1 MALTTTIKAKA
12 LMKMECH
19 MFKKL
24 SILVFSLVLIFPV
37 DKIFAQDIPIIVISP
52 GKTVQSFDK
61 VGSSVT
67 VIDSNQIESSS
78 SYSISN
84 IIGNNTTSTNMFQ
97 MGGEGTNTGIQL
109 RGLEKRYSTVYVDGV
124 KMSDPSSSDNSF
136 YLENIMKNSIER
148 VEILKGTQSSLYGSN
163 AIGGTINIITKKGKE
178 GNHSSVQVDA
188 GSNNTKNVFYSVGGA
203 NEKINYYLGLNR
215 FLTSGISAINH
226 NDEDDKYRNEGIVG
240 SLAYNL
246 SENFKIENSLRYTNS
261 DLKYD
266 TPSKSTTQVNDR
278 SDNIEGTYSL
288 KLSHDKNKFKNTLS
302 YNKTYIERAVTDSS
316 HTYTS
321 YFGFRDNVGLLGEY
335 NFNLDN
341 KIVYGIEAEFDEA
354 RYPGDYAPS
363 ARGYAK
369 SLMDKR
375 GNEHIFSQY
384 FDYQFRPIEN
394 LYATVGLRSDEHSI
408 VGRKT
413 SGRTTLAYKLDQ
425 KSKIR
430 SSFGAG
436 VRFPSLYDYHFAD
449 GNTPSSGGGN
459 ESGDGYAGLTLED
472 LKSERGI
479 SYDIGYDTYID
490 NIDTGLSLTYFNVKQ
505 KNPLNSDARNNWK
518 MQNTLGV
525 NTSEGI
531 ELSADW
537 KPENKKIGI
546 SFDYTFTDSFDS
558 NTCEVSSTSCT
569 TIAESNLAK
578 AKVRVPRHAFLSTI
592 SHNVIPNLKNS
603 LSIKFVDEV
612 RDFGNTNNGF
622 KDVILEDWI
631 VFNASSEY
639 ALFDGYKVY
648 FDAINIFDDV
658 YETAYQYSSMER
670 SFNFGLRRAY

>member
-1 MALTTTIKAKA
+1 
-12 LMKMECH
+12 

-24 SILVFSLVLIFPV
+24 RILVFSLVLIFPI
-37 DKIFAQDIPIIVISP
+37 DKIFAQDIPVIVISP

-67 VIDSNQIESSS
+67 VIDSNQIEGSS

-84 IIGNNTTSTNMFQ
+84 IIGSSTTSTNMFQ

-124 KMSDPSSSDNSF
+124 KMSDPSSTDNSF

-163 AIGGTINIITKKGKE
+163 AIGGTINIITKKGKK
-178 GNHSSVQVDA
+178 GNHSNVQMET
-188 GSNNTKNVFYSVGGA
+188 GSNNTKNVFYSVDGA
-203 NEKINYYLGLNR
+203 NEKINYFLGLNR
-215 FLTSGISAINH
+215 FLTSGISAMNH
-226 NDEDDKYRNEGIVG
+226 NDEDDKYRNEGITG
-240 SLAYNL
+240 KFNYKFN
-246 SENFKIENSLRYTNS
+246 ENFKIENSLRYTNS
-261 DLKYD
+261 DVKYD
-266 TPSKSTTQVNDR
+266 EPNDGTTDLNNR
-278 SDNIEGTYSL
+278 SDNIEGTYTL

-302 YNKTYIERAVTDSS
+302 YNKTYVERAVTSAS
-316 HTYTS
+316 NTYTN
-321 YFGFRDNVGLLGEY
+321 YFGFRDSVGLLGEY

-341 KIVYGIEAEFDEA
+341 KVVYGVEAEFDEA

-363 ARGYAK
+363 ARSYAK
-369 SLMDKR
+369 TLMDKR
-375 GNEHIFSQY
+375 ANEHIISQY
-384 FDYQFRPIEN
+384 FDYQFRPLQN

-408 VGRKT
+408 VGRKQ

-425 KSKIR
+425 KRKIR
-430 SSFGAG
+430 SSFGTG
-436 VRFPSLYDYHFAD
+436 IRFPSLYDYHFAD
-449 GNTPSSGGGN
+449 GNTPSSGGGL
-459 ESGDGYAGLTLED
+459 ESGDGYAGLALED
-472 LKSERGI
+472 LQAERGI

-490 NIDTGLSLTYFNVKQ
+490 NIDIGLSLTYFNFEL

-518 MQNTLGV
+518 MQNTNGV

-537 KPENKKIGI
+537 KPENKKIGV

-569 TIAESNLAK
+569 SITGSKVAK
-578 AKVRVPRHAFLSTI
+578 AKVRIPRHSFLSTI
-592 SHNVIPNLKNS
+592 SHNVIANLKNS

-622 KDVILEDWI
+622 ADVILEDWI
-631 VFNASSEY
+631 TVNASSEY
-639 ALFDGYKVY
+639 QLFDGYKVY
-648 FDAINIFDDV
+648 FNAINLFDDV

-670 SFNFGLRRAY
+670 SFNFGIRRSY